1 MPTTETRRLNPYLLW
16 GIFLAVIL
24 LVFILVHAFT
34 REDVEVRVAPVTRQ
48 NVIATTPTNG
58 KVEPVNE
65 FQAHAPAPGV
75 VGKLYVKVGQQV
87 KAGDLLVTMNNSD
100 AAARL
105 AAANTQLST
114 AQAAMHNMEQGG
126 SQAERLDLSSQLDRA
141 RMQQAQASKSLT
153 ALEQLQAKG
162 AASASE
168 VAAAHERLQSASS
181 TVENLQLRGTESYSP
196 ADQARVRAQLA
207 DARAAVAAAQT
218 GYADA
223 NIRAP
228 FPGTVYSVPVS
239 QYDFVS
245 AGEDLLDL
253 ADLNKIQI
261 RAYFDEP
268 EIGKLAV
275 GQPVSI
281 EWDAKPLQRWHG
293 HISIAPTTVITY
305 GTRNVG
311 ECLITVDD
319 AHGDL
324 LPNTNVTVTVT
335 TSQRFN
341 VLSVPREALHANNG
355 DFVFRI
361 VNGKLV
367 RTPVVVGVVNL
378 TRVEIVS
385 GLSENDT
392 VALSSISNREL
403 TNGLAV
409 KAVE

>member
-1 MPTTETRRLNPYLLW
+1 MPTTETRRLNPFLLW

-24 LVFILVHAFT
+24 LVFIVVHTLT
-34 REDVEVRVAPVTRQ
+34 REVVEVRVAPVSRQ
-48 NVIATTPTNG
+48 NLIASVATNG

-75 VGKLYVKVGQQV
+75 VSRLYVQVGQQV
-87 KAGDLLVTMNNSD
+87 KAGELLVSMNGVD
-100 AAARL
+100 AQARVATANAQL
-105 AAANTQLST
+105 AAAE
-114 AQAAMHNMEQGG
+114 AAMHNMEQGG
-126 SQAERLDLSSQLDRA
+126 TQAERLDLSSQLDRA
-141 RMQQAQASKSLT
+141 KMQQAQAAKNLA
-153 ALEQLQAKG
+153 ALQQLESKG
-162 AASASE
+162 AASSSE
-168 VAAAHERLQSASS
+168 VTAAHERLQSASS
-181 TVENLQLRGTESYSP
+181 SVENLQLRGTESYSP
-196 ADQARVRAQLA
+196 ADQARIRAQLN
-207 DARAAVAAAQT
+207 DAKAAVAAAQT

-228 FPGTVYSVPVS
+228 FAGTVYSVPVS
-239 QYDFVS
+239 QYDFVA

-268 EIGKLAV
+268 EIGKIAA
-275 GQPVSI
+275 GQAVSI
-281 EWDAKPLQRWHG
+281 EWAAKPTQRWHG

-319 AHGDL
+319 ARGDL

-341 VLSVPREALHANNG
+341 VLSVPREALHTDGG
-355 DFVFRI
+355 DFVYRI
-361 VNGKLV
+361 VSGKLV

-385 GLSENDT
+385 GLTENDI
-392 VALSSISNREL
+392 VALSSTTNREL
-403 TNGLAV
+403 TNGLPV